1 MDIQTTVQTIL
12 AILGA
17 ASIIG
22 VGVSWILKIFSP
34 FTKLKQEVEG
44 HKKML
49 ANDKRS
55 LDEIHTTLTRLDRR
69 MGITS
74 WAIIEI
80 MNHEISG
87 NDVHKLEKRRDDLMR
102 DLTGKLEDVNGEQ

>member
-1 MDIQTTVQTIL
+1 MDIQATTQTIL

-17 ASIIG
+17 ISIVG
-22 VGVSWILKIFSP
+22 VGVSWILKMFSP
-34 FTKLKQEVEG
+34 FTKLKKEVES
-44 HKKML
+44 HKTML

-55 LDEIHTTLTRLDRR
+55 LDEIHVTLTRLDRR

-74 WAIIEI
+74 WAIIEM

-87 NDVHKLEKRRDDLMR
+87 NDVHKLEKRRDDLMK
-102 DLTGKLEDVNGEQ
+102 DLTRKTEDIDGE